1 MAKNDELIMTC
12 LEYKTLFDDYSTIDI
27 KKVVSSIPYLAALN
41 FIVEKYNRFYY
52 CLSDLD
58 GQKNELYE
66 LRCSFLDNDN
76 IIRRLDAFI
85 LGQNNPYL
93 IDNISTLYFELYI
106 LQYADKQNGNLSLT
120 PEQKVLVYKL
130 YLYCSSIWLGIQQKN
145 IENSDIL
152 DLNLKVD
159 IPVTEFKFP
168 ADFHAQLYKA
178 NEFFVFCKD
187 MPPYDKIS
195 KWLIN
200 DKGKNRY
207 QDYLFD
213 VFALFKHTIL
223 SHTIPTHIFRKSNLP
238 ISTHQLLDNYCF
250 DINSQEELCL
260 NKNRGIN
267 YLRNHFFVKI
277 DHDTFMLLS
286 PTFLIDKF
294 YQGLVF
300 DAWNAVTKRKGTDSV
315 ADGIKDFTVLK
326 SMLGNSFSEQHLFY
340 VLMDKCFTSPSLIK
354 KSGLELDEVDAPP
367 DYYIRDGNNIFFFEC
382 KDLLLKNDIRY
393 STDLSEIK
401 EELLN
406 KVCKDGDSNRKGGGQ
421 LLYTINKYINEKSLS
436 RFDRTYTTHD
446 TIYPIIVTT
455 DCGYDA
461 YGVNLLVLKKFIDIT
476 KEKYSSL
483 VGKLRLPVIIN
494 MDCFIKLMNDL
505 HNGRVKFHVLLDEY
519 QSQYLQ
525 NSKMKMMP
533 SFYHFIRTKYHEKGY
548 TKDEIQYIFES
559 LYKSF
564 GKY

>member
-52 CLSDLD
+52 CLSDLK

-66 LRCSFLDNDN
+66 LRCSFLDNDT
-76 IIRRLDAFI
+76 IIPRLDAFI
-85 LGQNNPYL
+85 LGQDNPYL

-130 YLYCSSIWLGIQQKN
+130 YLYCSSLWLGIQQKN
-145 IENSDIL
+145 IENSDTL

-168 ADFHAQLYKA
+168 ADFRAQLYKA
-178 NEFFVFCKD
+178 NEFFIFCRN
-187 MPPYDKIS
+187 MPPYDTIS
-195 KWLIN
+195 KWLIS

-207 QDYLFD
+207 QDYLID
-213 VFALFKHTIL
+213 VVELFR
-223 SHTIPTHIFRKSNLP
+223 HTIPTHIFKKSDLP
-238 ISTHQLLDNYCF
+238 LSTHWFLDNYCF
-250 DINSQEELCL
+250 DINRQEELCL
-260 NKNRGIN
+260 NKNRGIKF
-267 YLRNHFFVKI
+267 LRNHFFVKI
-277 DHDTFMLLS
+277 DFDTFMLLS

-300 DAWNAVTKRKGTDSV
+300 DSWEAVEKRKGKESI
-315 ADGIKDFTVLK
+315 ADGIKDFSDMK
-326 SMLGNSFSEQHLFY
+326 SFLGKSFSEQHLFY
-340 VLMDKCFTSPSLIK
+340 ALMDKCFTSPSLIK
-354 KSGLELDEVDAPP
+354 KSDFELDGVDAPP
-367 DYYIRDGNNIFFFEC
+367 DYYLRDGNNIFFFEC

-406 KVCKDGDSNRKGGGQ
+406 KVCKDGDSNRKGVGQ
-421 LLYTINKYINEKSLS
+421 LLYTINKYINENSLS
-436 RFDRTYTTHD
+436 KYDKVYSTHD

-455 DCGYDA
+455 DCAYDA
-461 YGVNLLVLKKFIDIT
+461 YGVNLLVFKKFIDII

-483 VGKLRLPVIIN
+483 AGKVKPPVIIN

-505 HNGRVKFHVLLDEY
+505 HNGRVKFNELLDDY

-525 NSKMKMMP
+525 RSGIKMMP
-533 SFYHFIRTKYHEKGY
+533 SFYHFIRTKYHGKSY
-548 TKDEIQYIFES
+548 NKAEIQYIFES
-559 LYKSF
+559 LFKSF
-564 GKY
+564 GK